1 MYPCAVKVDRYVG
14 TCNTLNNLSN
24 KICVSNKT
32 GDLNITKNIYHAN
45 VNVNLIEENLIQIKS
60 GIMINVDVSVKNIIY
75 VKNIISGILLHTVV
89 KMENI

>member
-1 MYPCAVKVDRYVG
+1 MYPCAVKVDRCVG

-24 KICVSNKT
+24 KVCVSNKT
-32 GDLNITKNIYHAN
+32 EDLNITKNIYHAN

-75 VKNIISGILLHTVV
+75 VKKIISGILLHTVV